1 VERIKLKKNK
11 QDIINTSEKN
21 YLKDENPLKNKVCVD
36 KVLFENEN
44 SLKTNHLSTDSNSS
58 DFKFNKMPS
67 DKELKKIFKKWTDS
81 DPDKYYPTKIMK
93 ELGFERHKCKKC
105 SRFFWATKERDK
117 DVCGDTSCEGGY
129 LFIGKKR
136 NVQMSFTRV
145 WDEFSDLFSKY
156 GYKPIKRYPVVARWN
171 PTVEFTIASI
181 TDFQPYVVSGEMPPP
196 APKLV
201 VPQICLR
208 FGDIDNVGVTGRHY
222 TGFTMI
228 GQHAFL
234 PKEEFKQSQY
244 FKDYLDWF
252 IIKMGLSPN
261 EIVIHEDSWAGG
273 GNVGACL
280 EFFSGGLEIGNQ
292 VYTSYEIGSNGLK
305 DLKIKVLD
313 MGMGQERCSWFLSGL
328 PSSYDIIMPKAL
340 EYLKAK
346 TGFSPDEKSS
356 KIIEKFTPYSGLLTT
371 DEIDDLNK
379 VWLEISKKIKC
390 DVNVLKDTVSKWIAI
405 NAIAEHSR
413 TLLYALSDS
422 ALPSNVGGGYN
433 LRTIYRRAR
442 DFIEEYKWKNVRF
455 DELSEIHAKSLE
467 DEYPELLES
476 LPTVKK
482 ILSVEERKYVDS
494 KRKKE
499 SLIPVLS
506 ENITKHI
513 EKHAN
518 DSQKMVSLLDLYIE
532 YYDSFGVRPEEIIE
546 CIKKRGTLNDL
557 NKNISIISQDL
568 IPQNFFALVSQRHEK
583 QNKTKDKNSYDN
595 GEDDKEN
602 NVNSTKRNVELNL
615 PKLMDTEKLYLS
627 DYSNVNFNAKVL
639 YQKGEFLVL
648 DRTAFYPTS
657 GGQAQDVG
665 ILIDKNGIKYDVIDV
680 FKQENVI
687 VHKIKAKEEAL
698 LKSFRIEDMK
708 DQKAKEGVL
717 LKSFRIE
724 DMKDQK
730 AKEEVLLK
738 SSITEEIKG
747 QIDFERRLLLT
758 QHHTAAHIVNGSA
771 RRVLGDHIWQA
782 GASKSINKGRLDIT
796 HFDPLSDEEIL
807 EIERVANQIVSEKRE
822 IRKYVIPRAEA
833 ESKFG
838 FRIYQGGAV
847 PGTHLR
853 IVEIEGFDVEACG
866 GTHLNNTSEE
876 EVIKIIGSTKIQ
888 DGIVRI
894 EYCAGKV
901 AKELI
906 EKKGNIINEAIDV
919 LDCKREQIVSRV
931 EELFSKWKKAKKA
944 LKSTKDVDKSIFVLD
959 SKKELNEGD
968 EIIISK
974 LSEIL
979 STQNEHIVKTIKR
992 FFEELKEIEG
1002 KFK

>member
-1 VERIKLKKNK
+1 MFRVIIMNNSKTITDTSRGIQKKE
-11 QDIINTSEKN
+11 DLE
-21 YLKDENPLKNKVCVD
+21 
-36 KVLFENEN
+36 
-44 SLKTNHLSTDSNSS
+44 SS
-58 DFKFNKMPS
+58 DFKFKTTPS
-67 DKELKKIFKKWTDS
+67 DKELKRIFKKWTDS
-81 DPDKYYPTKIMK
+81 EPDKYYPTKIMK

-105 SRFFWATKERDK
+105 SRFFWATKERNK

-136 NVQMSFTRV
+136 NVQMSFTKV

-156 GYKPIKRYPVVARWN
+156 GYKSIKRYPVVARWN

-234 PKEEFKQSQY
+234 PKEEFNQSQY

-252 IIKMGLSPN
+252 TTKMGLSPN

-292 VYTSYEIGSNGLK
+292 VYTSYEIGPNGLK

-356 KIIEKFTPYSGLLTT
+356 KIIEKFTPYSGLLTF
-371 DEIDDLNK
+371 DEIDDPNR
-379 VWLEISKKIKC
+379 VWLEISKNIKC
-390 DVNVLKDTVSKWIAI
+390 DVGILKDTVSKWIAI

-442 DFIEEYKWKNVRF
+442 DFIEEFKWKNVRF

-476 LPTVKK
+476 LSTVKK

-506 ENITKHI
+506 ENISKSI
-513 EKHAN
+513 EKYAN
-518 DSQKMVSLLDLYIE
+518 KKDVLDNLLDLYIE
-532 YYDSFGVRPEEIIE
+532 YYDSFGVRPEEINE
-546 CIKKRGTLNDL
+546 ALKDKG
-557 NKNISIISQDL
+557 KIIAL
-568 IPQNFFALVSQRHEK
+568 PEIPQNFFALVSQRHDKKDRSNDKLSMDNVKDNE
-583 QNKTKDKNSYDN
+583 KDK
-595 GEDDKEN
+595 
-602 NVNSTKRNVELNL
+602 VNSTKKDIELSL
-615 PKLMDTEKLYLS
+615 PKLKDTEKLYLT
-627 DYSNVNFNAKVL
+627 DYSKVTFNAEIL
-639 YQKGEFLVL
+639 YQEGNFLVL
-648 DRTAFYPTS
+648 DKTAFYPTS
-657 GGQAQDVG
+657 GGQAHDVG
-665 ILIDKNGIKYDVIDV
+665 ALIDEKKNRYDVIDV
-680 FKQENVI
+680 FKYENVI
-687 VHKIKAKEEAL
+687 VHRIKAKEGTS
-698 LKSFRIEDMK
+698 LKGSLVGE
-708 DQKAKEGVL
+708 
-717 LKSFRIE
+717 
-724 DMKDQK
+724 
-730 AKEEVLLK
+730 
-738 SSITEEIKG
+738 
-747 QIDFERRLLLT
+747 IDFERRLLLT
-758 QHHTAAHIVNGSA
+758 QHHTAAHIINGAA
-771 RRVLGDHIWQA
+771 RRVLGEHIWQA
-782 GASKSINKGRLDIT
+782 GASKSVNKGRLDVT
-796 HFDPLSDEEIL
+796 HFDPLSDTEII
-807 EIERVANQIVSEKRE
+807 EIERVANQIVNEKRD
-822 IRKYVIPRAEA
+822 IRKYIIPRVEAEA
-833 ESKFG
+833 RFG

-847 PGTHLR
+847 PGTLLR

-888 DGIVRI
+888 DGVVRI

-901 AKELI
+901 AKALI
-906 EKKGNIINEAIDV
+906 EEKHKIINDV
-919 LDCKREQIVSRV
+919 LDILNCKREHLISRV

-944 LKSTKDVDKSIFVLD
+944 LKSSKEIDKSIFVLKSTD
-959 SKKELNEGD
+959 YFDGTDEL
-968 EIIISK
+968 IITR

-979 STQNEHIVKTIKR
+979 STQSEHIVKTIKR
-992 FFEELKEIEG
+992 FMSDLEESKKKLL
-1002 KFK
+1002 